1 MPFWECLFLCLKRPK
16 VEQNEEI
23 EDSKFTSDE
32 PKDWTERFRLV
43 NDEFVIEI
51 VQDNKDYKAKT
62 GIDQSVSGI
71 DLSFMEDE
79 EDNKGWIYVN

>member
-1 MPFWECLFLCLKRPK
+1 LCLKRPK